1 MTQARA
7 LLDLIAAERA
17 ARCTAELEAA
27 HERAR
32 RLLAEARAEA
42 RRRLREG
49 ASDER
54 ARLADG
60 LAAVQARL
68 ETARR
73 THARR
78 RAVALLAAAWPR
90 LPAALQGLWRQP
102 EARAAWTSRLA
113 QVARGMLAADG
124 WRIAHPPGWAEAERQ
139 AFAASIAAPVEFS
152 AEEGIEAGLRIS
164 RGGNRVDGTLQA
176 LLADRRAIEARL
188 LALLGEHAQ

>member
-17 ARCTAELEAA
+17 TRCAAELEAA
-27 HERAR
+27 RERAR

-49 ASDER
+49 AADER

-73 THARR
+73 AHARR

-90 LPAALQGLWRQP
+90 LPAALLRVWRQP

-124 WRIAHPPGWAEAERQ
+124 WRIAHPPGWAETERQ
-139 AFAASIAAPVEFS
+139 AFAASIAAPAEFS
-152 AEEGIEAGLRIS
+152 AEEGIEAGLRIC
-164 RGGNRVDGTLQA
+164 RDGNCVDGTLQA
-176 LLADRRAIEARL
+176 LLADRRVIEARL
-188 LALLGEHAQ
+188 LARLGEHAQ